1 MWLERTNLVTSF
13 PFPGILRW
21 FPVTSTHTFDV
32 SPLEL
37 AIEVIDETNDKI
49 RSLIDQ
55 HLADPNLRADP
66 LGMVLHGVV
75 DAAVNGGIA
84 NYKVCSFYFPSYSLI
99 SFIFLQDHMKNSSP

>member
-84 NYKVCSFYFPSYSLI
+84 NYKVSF
-99 SFIFLQDHMKNSSP
+99 FIFHLIALLVLFFMGIE

>member
-55 HLADPNLRADP
+55 HLADPNLRVDP

-84 NYKVCSFYFPSYSLI
+84 NYKVSCSYSILF
-99 SFIFLQDHMKNSSP
+99 SY